1 MNNPAM
7 TIKGEQAKKQLIA
20 AALAQFGEYGMNAT
34 TREIAAQAG
43 QNIAAITYYFGSKED
58 LYLACAQWI
67 ADFIGEQFRPHAEEA
82 ERLFAQPQPDRAA
95 IRELILRACKNMIKL
110 LTQDDTV
117 NLSKFISR
125 EQLSPTAAYHLVH
138 EQVIS
143 PLHSHLTRLI
153 AAWTGC
159 DANDTRMIL
168 HTHALIGEI
177 LAFRLGK
184 ETIFILFEL
193 FSHVHDLIIITAECQ
208 KFTSDRH
215 DRILESL
222 DLSVHDTFFQIH
234 DPFLIMSQKFQ
245 IPAYEFQHKIIDEF
259 FFRFSLSRLLPLN
272 SADQTVRKFIIV
284 HNHDM
289 MTVDKK

>member
-95 IRELILRACKNMIKL
+95 IRELILRACRNMIKL

-143 PLHSHLTRLI
+143 PLHSHL
-153 AAWTGC
+153 
-159 DANDTRMIL
+159 

-184 ETIFILFEL
+184 ETILLRTGWTAFDEEKTEL
-193 FSHVHDLIIITAECQ
+193 INQTVTCHIDLILQ
-208 KFTSDRH
+208 GLSQR
-215 DRILESL
+215 SL
-222 DLSVHDTFFQIH
+222 
-234 DPFLIMSQKFQ
+234 
-245 IPAYEFQHKIIDEF
+245 
-259 FFRFSLSRLLPLN
+259 
-272 SADQTVRKFIIV
+272 
-284 HNHDM
+284 
-289 MTVDKK
+289 

>member
-1 MNNPAM
+1 MDC
-7 TIKGEQAKKQLIA
+7 
-20 AALAQFGEYGMNAT
+20 
-34 TREIAAQAG
+34 R
-43 QNIAAITYYFGSKED
+43 
-58 LYLACAQWI
+58 
-67 ADFIGEQFRPHAEEA
+67 FIGEQFRPHAEEA

-95 IRELILRACKNMIKL
+95 IRELILRACRNMIKL

-184 ETIFILFEL
+184 ETILLRTGWTAFDEEKTEL
-193 FSHVHDLIIITAECQ
+193 INQTVTCHIDLILQ
-208 KFTSDRH
+208 GLSQR
-215 DRILESL
+215 SL
-222 DLSVHDTFFQIH
+222 
-234 DPFLIMSQKFQ
+234 
-245 IPAYEFQHKIIDEF
+245 
-259 FFRFSLSRLLPLN
+259 
-272 SADQTVRKFIIV
+272 
-284 HNHDM
+284 
-289 MTVDKK
+289 

>member
-1 MNNPAM
+1 
-7 TIKGEQAKKQLIA
+7 
-20 AALAQFGEYGMNAT
+20 MNAT
-34 TREIAAQAG
+34 TREIAARAG

-95 IRELILRACKNMIKL
+95 IRELILRACRNMIKL
-110 LTQDDTV
+110 LTRDDTV
-117 NLSKFISR
+117 NLSKFISVSSSLPR
-125 EQLSPTAAYHLVH
+125 QPTTVH

-153 AAWTGC
+153 AARTGC

-184 ETIFILFEL
+184 ETILLRTGWTAFDEEKTEL
-193 FSHVHDLIIITAECQ
+193 INQTVTCHIDLILQ
-208 KFTSDRH
+208 GLSQR
-215 DRILESL
+215 SL
-222 DLSVHDTFFQIH
+222 
-234 DPFLIMSQKFQ
+234 
-245 IPAYEFQHKIIDEF
+245 
-259 FFRFSLSRLLPLN
+259 
-272 SADQTVRKFIIV
+272 
-284 HNHDM
+284 
-289 MTVDKK
+289 